1 MQTLRKTAPFILLM
15 AIVVASSNYLVQFPV
30 QARVGPLDLAD
41 ILTWGA
47 FTYPVAFLVTDLTNR
62 RFGVGPARLVVACGF
77 VFAVAVS
84 MGLSTPRIAIA
95 SGTAYLV
102 GQLLDVTVFNRLRR
116 LKWWKAPLTASLVGS
131 VLDTVIFFSVAF
143 APAFSF
149 VGPNDPFA
157 IAGAPLFGV
166 LSGKPAALR
175 FMGRRRSVGQA
186 ACRADPA
193 RALRHAARRAEA
205 SAEHPGRRGKLI
217 GAVAAGAR

>member
-1 MQTLRKTAPFILLM
+1 MQILRKTAPFILLM
-15 AIVVASSNYLVQFPV
+15 AIVVASSNYLVQYPV
-30 QARVGPLDLAD
+30 QARIGPLDLAD
-41 ILTWGA
+41 VLTWGA

-77 VFAVAVS
+77 VFAVAIS
-84 MGLSTPRIAIA
+84 MGLSSPRIAIA
-95 SGTAYLV
+95 SGTAYLC

-157 IAGAPLFGV
+157 VAGAPLFGV
-166 LSGKPAALR
+166 LPESLPRFVSWAGGDLSVKLIAALILLVPYG
-175 FMGRRRSVGQA
+175 MLLNALKPQLSIQA
-186 ACRADPA
+186 
-193 RALRHAARRAEA
+193 
-205 SAEHPGRRGKLI
+205 GT
-217 GAVAAGAR
+217 AG

>member
-1 MQTLRKTAPFILLM
+1 MQTLRKIAPFILLM
-15 AIVVASSNYLVQFPV
+15 TIVVASSNYLVQFPV
-30 QARVGPLDLAD
+30 QAKIGPLDLAD

-77 VFAVAVS
+77 VIAVAVS
-84 MGLSTPRIAIA
+84 IGLSTPRIATA

-157 IAGAPLFGV
+157 IAHAPLFGILPESLPRFV
-166 LSGKPAALR
+166 SWACGDLSVKLIAALILLVPYG
-175 FMGRRRSVGQA
+175 MLLN
-186 ACRADPA
+186 
-193 RALRHAARRAEA
+193 ALRPQLA
-205 SAEHPGRRGKLI
+205 I
-217 GAVAAGAR
+217 AGANTPAN

>member
-15 AIVVASSNYLVQFPV
+15 TLVVASSNYLVQFPV
-30 QARVGPLDLAD
+30 QAKIGPLDLAD

-77 VFAVAVS
+77 VIAVAVS
-84 MGLSTPRIAIA
+84 MGLSTTRIATA

-131 VLDTVIFFSVAF
+131 LLDTMIFFSLAF

-149 VGPNDPFA
+149 IGPNDPFA
-157 IAGAPLFGV
+157 IASAPLFGILPESLPRFV
-166 LSGKPAALR
+166 SWAGGDLSIKLLAAMILLIPYGMLLNALKPQL
-175 FMGRRRSVGQA
+175 SLQ
-186 ACRADPA
+186 
-193 RALRHAARRAEA
+193 
-205 SAEHPGRRGKLI
+205 PGT
-217 GAVAAGAR
+217 AG

>member
-15 AIVVASSNYLVQFPV
+15 AVVVASSNYLVQFPV
-30 QARVGPLDLAD
+30 QADLGPLDLAD

-77 VFAVAVS
+77 VIAVAVS
-84 MGLSTPRIAIA
+84 VGLSTPRIAIA

-131 VLDTVIFFSVAF
+131 LLDTAIFFSVAF

-149 VGPNDPFA
+149 IGPNDPFA
-157 IAGAPLFGV
+157 IAGAPLFGIFPEGLPRFV
-166 LSGKPAALR
+166 SWAGGDLSVKLLAALVLLLPYG
-175 FMGRRRSVGQA
+175 MLLKVLKPQLTLQA
-186 ACRADPA
+186 ATAN
-193 RALRHAARRAEA
+193 
-205 SAEHPGRRGKLI
+205 
-217 GAVAAGAR
+217 

>member
-30 QARVGPLDLAD
+30 QARVGRLDLAD

-47 FTYPVAFLVTDLTNR
+47 FTYPVAFLITDLTNR

-77 VFAVAVS
+77 VIAVAVS
-84 MGLSTPRIAIA
+84 IALSTPRIAIA

-143 APAFSF
+143 APVFGF
-149 VGPNDPFA
+149 VGANDPFA
-157 IAGAPLFGV
+157 TADAPFFGIF
-166 LSGKPAALR
+166 PAALPR
-175 FMGRRRSVGQA
+175 FVSWACGDLSVKLIA
-186 ACRADPA
+186 ALVLLVPYGMLLN
-193 RALRHAARRAEA
+193 ALRPQLAITDAPA
-205 SAEHPGRRGKLI
+205 K
-217 GAVAAGAR
+217 AG